1 MLCYEFDDYNTATDR
16 VLFFLICYSICG
28 WAISKSRVAT
38 AQGKQG
44 IWLSLFPDRE
54 NTGNL
59 GTTQGKFG
67 QQGIFQISLK
77 MKF

>member
-1 MLCYEFDDYNTATDR
+1 MPLVYPHEILGQFDLHVLSGNHFSFSYN
-16 VLFFLICYSICG
+16 
-28 WAISKSRVAT
+28 RVAM

-59 GTTQGKFG
+59 GTAQEKFGQHGKFG
-67 QQGIFQISLK
+67 QHREFS
-77 MKF
+77 KFP

>member
-1 MLCYEFDDYNTATDR
+1 M
-16 VLFFLICYSICG
+16 SG
-28 WAISKSRVAT
+28 VAT
-38 AQGKQG
+38 AQGKQEKEG

-67 QQGIFQISLK
+67 QHREFS
-77 MKF
+77 KFP